1 MDCDQKEVQFINPEV
16 FFNRDA
22 QVVAKDLLGKV
33 LQRKIDDIWISGN
46 IPYSLQ
52 NKTTQYYKTTSNIR
66 REIWQKYRLMPVLQE
81 NKGLSEIKYV
91 T

>member
-52 NKTTQYYKTTSNIR
+52 TR
-66 REIWQKYRLMPVLQE
+66 
-81 NKGLSEIKYV
+81 
-91 T
+91 

>member
-46 IPYSLQ
+46 IPYSLH
-52 NKTTQYYKTTSNIR
+52 NMATDITTYKTASDIR
-66 REIWQKYRLMPVLQE
+66 REIFLKYRLTYAGTPG
-81 NKGLSEIKYV
+81 K
-91 T
+91 